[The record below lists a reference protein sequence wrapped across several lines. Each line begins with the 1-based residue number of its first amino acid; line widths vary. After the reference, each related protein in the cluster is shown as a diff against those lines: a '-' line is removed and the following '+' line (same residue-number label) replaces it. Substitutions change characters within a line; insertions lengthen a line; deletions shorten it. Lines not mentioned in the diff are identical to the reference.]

1 MFRLE
6 NLKGRGHLENLGVDG
21 RIILQWILGKRDG
34 KVWTGFGS
42 GYGPVAGSCED
53 VNEPSGYKKGVE
65 FLKYLMTINFS
76 SILLHGVR
84 YIDGSEMSPR
94 DPRFAHLLCSR

>member
-1 MFRLE
+1 MFGEMGGCRL
-6 NLKGRGHLENLGVDG
+6 DS
-21 RIILQWILGKRDG
+21 
-34 KVWTGFGS
+34 FGS